1 MSIAMSPTQALQ
13 LLHDLSFSL
22 VGDANCE
29 AAPDFTLRQLAILLA
44 IYIDQPPHTVRG
56 LARAVGVTKPVVTRA
71 LDALGRYGL
80 TARRRDERD
89 GRNVIVQRTV
99 KGALYVETL
108 GDAVVAKARALTLT
122 EALE

>member
-1 MSIAMSPTQALQ
+1 MSVAISPAQALR

-22 VGDANCE
+22 VGDAKYE

-56 LARAVGVTKPVVTRA
+56 LARSLGVTKPVVSRA

-80 TARRRDERD
+80 TGRRRDDRD
-89 GRNVIVQRTV
+89 LRNVIVQRTV

-108 GDAVVAKARALTLT
+108 GDAVVAKALALKLP
-122 EALE
+122 EAFE